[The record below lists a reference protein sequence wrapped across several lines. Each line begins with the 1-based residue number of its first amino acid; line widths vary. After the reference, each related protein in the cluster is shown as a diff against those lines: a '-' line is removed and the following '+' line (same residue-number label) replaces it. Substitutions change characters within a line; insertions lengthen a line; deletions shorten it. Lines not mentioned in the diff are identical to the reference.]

1 MLKATVLVATTHRWY
16 PTVRLAM
23 ALAKAGCQVE
33 AVCPPGHPLATTR
46 AARRIHTYYGLSPL
60 TSFHNAIARAR
71 PDFIV
76 PCDDLA
82 AQHLHH
88 LHDRERHAGEKGK
101 PVCALLERSL
111 GAAENYPLVSART
124 AFMELAHK
132 EGVRVPATSIIENTD
147 DLKQWTSRIGFPTVL
162 KANGSSGGDGTRIVH
177 TLEAAECAF
186 RRLQA
191 PPLLA
196 RAAKRALVDGDNTL
210 VWPSLLRRRSVVNA
224 QAFVVGRE
232 ATSAVLCWQGAVLAG
247 LNFEVLKK
255 VRPTGHATVLR
266 FIEHPEMSA
275 TAEKIARRFN
285 LSGFHGLD
293 FMLEA
298 HTGHAY
304 LIEIN
309 PRITQV
315 GHLAL
320 GPGHDLP
327 AALYAALS
335 GNPIQEAPKVTEK
348 DTIALFPQEW
358 IRDPAS
364 EFLRSGYHD
373 VPWEEPE
380 LVSDSI
386 RKSRTQRTWYL
397 KQNSIVSS
405 PSLPSAARPETRSLE
420 VDCEAK

>member
-16 PTVRLAM
+16 PTARLAM
-23 ALAKAGCQVE
+23 ALAKAGCQVD
-33 AVCPPGHPLATTR
+33 AVCPPRHPLALTGAVR
-46 AARRIHTYYGLSPL
+46 QMHTYYGLAPL
-60 TSFHNAIARAR
+60 ASFQNAIASTQ
-71 PDFIV
+71 PDIIV

-82 AQHLHH
+82 TQHLHR
-88 LHDRERHAGEKGK
+88 LHERGRSSGEKEK
-101 PVCALLERSL
+101 LVCALVEHSL
-111 GAAENYPLVSART
+111 GAPESYPLVSART
-124 AFMELAHK
+124 AFMKLAHE
-132 EGVRVPATSIIENTD
+132 EGVRVPLTSVIGNTEE
-147 DLKQWTSRIGFPTVL
+147 LKQWISRIGFPTVL
-162 KANGSSGGDGTRIVH
+162 KANGSSGGDGIRLVH
-177 TLEAAECAF
+177 TLEEAEHAF

-196 RAAKRALVDGDNTL
+196 RAAKRALLDGDKTL
-210 VWPSLLRRRSVVNA
+210 IWPSLLRRRSVVNA

-232 ATSAVLCWQGAVLAG
+232 ATSTILCWQGSVLAT
-247 LNFEVLKK
+247 LHFEVLQK
-255 VRPTGHATVLR
+255 VKPTGHATVLR
-266 FIEHPEMSA
+266 LIEHPEMSA
-275 TAEKIARRFN
+275 AAEKIARRLN
-285 LSGFHGLD
+285 LSGCHGLD

-298 HTGHAY
+298 HTGNAY

-335 GNPIQEAPKVTEK
+335 GNPVQEAPKVTEK
-348 DTIALFPQEW
+348 NTVALFPQEW
-358 IRDPAS
+358 IRDPES

-373 VPWEEPE
+373 VPWEEPA

-386 RKSRTQRTWYL
+386 RKSQTQRGWYL
-397 KQNSIVSS
+397 KQ
-405 PSLPSAARPETRSLE
+405 SLTARPHSFQVGARPESRSVK